1 MELLLG
7 ELLLVELL
15 LVCGNEELGGIEDV
29 LPYYVG
35 RCTEGR
41 EGIEEGLRHP
51 DTEGGVF
58 LTERLSGG
66 DGRDTGHGL
75 GSRSRVDENVLI
87 VTSFGRSG

>member
-1 MELLLG
+1 MG
-7 ELLLVELL
+7 SD
-15 LVCGNEELGGIEDV
+15 EELGGIEEV
-29 LPYYVG
+29 LPEDIG

-51 DTEGGVF
+51 YTEGGVF

-75 GSRSRVDENVLI
+75 GSGGRVDENVLI
-87 VTSFGRSG
+87 VASFGGSG